1 MAVPPIYVDMTSYI
15 ADNAPMTAVAKQHAA
30 QPPRGRP
37 RTSALTRAEQLR
49 RAKRAQR
56 ERARASGL
64 VHYQIALPR
73 VDAERLKAGLRQADF
88 AQKLKAFLQEAV
100 IAVDD
105 YANLK
110 TLCWNRRERFIGAEA
125 AFRLY
130 ERNWR
135 HVDRA
140 NMTPAE
146 HALIARLADQF
157 GNGVLNV

>member
-1 MAVPPIYVDMTSYI
+1 M
-15 ADNAPMTAVAKQHAA
+15 ADNDSMIAKQNCDKPA
-30 QPPRGRP
+30 RGRP

-49 RAKRAQR
+49 RAKQAQR
-56 ERARASGL
+56 ERARARGL

-73 VDAERLKAGLRQADF
+73 AEAERLKAAMRLQDF
-88 AQKLKAFLQEAV
+88 TPRLKALLEETV

-105 YANLK
+105 YDNLR
-110 TLCWNRRERFIGAEA
+110 TLCWNRRERYLGARE

-135 HVDRA
+135 HLDHR

-146 HALIARLADQF
+146 RTLIERLADRF
-157 GNGVLNV
+157 GSGVLNV

>member
-1 MAVPPIYVDMTSYI
+1 
-15 ADNAPMTAVAKQHAA
+15 MTAVARHSAA
-30 QPPRGRP
+30 KSPRGRP
-37 RTSALTRAEQLR
+37 RTSTLTRAEQLR

-73 VDAERLKAGLRQADF
+73 AEAERFKAAMRQADF
-88 AQKLKAFLQEAV
+88 TQRLKAFLEEAI

-105 YANLK
+105 YNNLK
-110 TLCWNRRERFIGAEA
+110 TLCWNRRARFLGAEE

-135 HVDRA
+135 HVDRN
-140 NMTPAE
+140 NMAE
-146 HALIARLADQF
+146 AEKALIARLVERF

>member
-1 MAVPPIYVDMTSYI
+1 
-15 ADNAPMTAVAKQHAA
+15 MTAIAKPNAA
-30 QPPRGRP
+30 KPMRGRP

-56 ERARASGL
+56 ERARARGL

-73 VDAERLKAGLRQADF
+73 AEAERLKAAMRQADF
-88 AQKLKAFLQEAV
+88 TRRFKAFLEETV

-105 YANLK
+105 YDNLK
-110 TLCWNRRERFIGAEA
+110 TLCWNRRKRFLGAEE

-135 HVDRA
+135 HIDRG
-140 NMTPAE
+140 NMTQAE
-146 HALIARLADQF
+146 QALIARLADRF
-157 GNGVLNV
+157 GNGVLLV

>member
-1 MAVPPIYVDMTSYI
+1 M
-15 ADNAPMTAVAKQHAA
+15 
-30 QPPRGRP
+30 RGRP

-49 RAKRAQR
+49 RAKRA
-56 ERARASGL
+56 ERARARALGL

-73 VDAERLKAGLRQADF
+73 TEVERLKTAMRQEDFTRRLR
-88 AQKLKAFLQEAV
+88 AFLEETV
-100 IAVDD
+100 VAVDD
-105 YANLK
+105 YDNLK
-110 TLCWNRRERFIGAEA
+110 ALCWNRRERFLGAEE

-135 HVDRA
+135 HVDRG

-146 HALIARLADQF
+146 RTLIARLADRF

>member
-1 MAVPPIYVDMTSYI
+1 
-15 ADNAPMTAVAKQHAA
+15 MTAIAKQNGAKLL
-30 QPPRGRP
+30 RGRP
-37 RTSALTRAEQLR
+37 RTSALTRTEQLR

-73 VDAERLKAGLRQADF
+73 AEAERLKAAMRLQDF
-88 AQKLKAFLQEAV
+88 TPRLKALLEETV

-105 YANLK
+105 YDNLK
-110 TLCWNRRERFIGAEA
+110 ALCWSRRDRFLGAEE

-135 HVDRA
+135 HVDRG
-140 NMTPAE
+140 NMTQAE
-146 HALIARLADQF
+146 RALIARLAERF

>member
-1 MAVPPIYVDMTSYI
+1 
-15 ADNAPMTAVAKQHAA
+15 MTATGKQNDAK
-30 QPPRGRP
+30 PMRGRP

-73 VDAERLKAGLRQADF
+73 AQAERLKAAMRQPDF
-88 AQKLKAFLQEAV
+88 TRRLSALLEETV

-105 YANLK
+105 YANLEA
-110 TLCWNRRERFIGAEA
+110 LCWNRRERFLGAED

-135 HVDRA
+135 HVNRSD
-140 NMTPAE
+140 MTQAE
-146 HALIARLADQF
+146 RALIARLADRF
-157 GNGVLNV
+157 GNAVLNV

>member
-1 MAVPPIYVDMTSYI
+1 
-15 ADNAPMTAVAKQHAA
+15 MTAIAKQNHAK
-30 QPPRGRP
+30 PMRGRP

-49 RAKRAQR
+49 RAKQAQR

-73 VDAERLKAGLRQADF
+73 AEADRLKAAMRQEDF
-88 AQKLKAFLQEAV
+88 TRRLKALLEETV

-105 YANLK
+105 YDNLK
-110 TLCWNRRERFIGAEA
+110 ALCWNRRERFLGAEE

-135 HVDRA
+135 HVDRS

-146 HALIARLADQF
+146 QTLIARLADRF

>member
-1 MAVPPIYVDMTSYI
+1 
-15 ADNAPMTAVAKQHAA
+15 MTAIAKQNGAKLL
-30 QPPRGRP
+30 RGRP

-56 ERARASGL
+56 ERARARGL

-73 VDAERLKAGLRQADF
+73 AEAERLKAAMRVQDF
-88 AQKLKAFLQEAV
+88 TPRLKALLEETV

-105 YANLK
+105 YDNLK
-110 TLCWNRRERFIGAEA
+110 ALCWNRRERFLGAEE

-135 HVDRA
+135 HVDRC
-140 NMTPAE
+140 NMTQAE
-146 HALIARLADQF
+146 RALIARLADRF

>member
-1 MAVPPIYVDMTSYI
+1 
-15 ADNAPMTAVAKQHAA
+15 MTAIAKPRAA
-30 QPPRGRP
+30 KPMRGRP

-49 RAKRAQR
+49 RAKQAQR
-56 ERARASGL
+56 ERSRALGL
-64 VHYQIALPR
+64 VQYQIELPR
-73 VDAERLKAGLRQADF
+73 ADAERLKAGVRQPGF
-88 AQKLKAFLQEAV
+88 AQRLKAFLDDTV

-110 TLCWNRRERFIGAEA
+110 LLCWNRSVRFLGAEE

-135 HVDRA
+135 HVDRG
-140 NMTPAE
+140 NMRDAE
-146 HALIARLADQF
+146 RALIARLADRF

>member
-1 MAVPPIYVDMTSYI
+1 M
-15 ADNAPMTAVAKQHAA
+15 AKQNAA
-30 QPPRGRP
+30 KPMRGRP
-37 RTSALTRAEQLR
+37 KTSALTRAEQLR

-56 ERARASGL
+56 ERARARGL

-73 VDAERLKAGLRQADF
+73 AEAERFKAAMRQADF
-88 AQKLKAFLQEAV
+88 TQRLKAFLEEAI

-105 YANLK
+105 YDNLK
-110 TLCWNRRERFIGAEA
+110 TLCWNRRARFLGAEE

-135 HVDRA
+135 HVDRI
-140 NMTPAE
+140 NMAE
-146 HALIARLADQF
+146 TEKALIARLAERF

>member
-1 MAVPPIYVDMTSYI
+1 
-15 ADNAPMTAVAKQHAA
+15 MTAIAKPSAA
-30 QPPRGRP
+30 KPMRGRP

-56 ERARASGL
+56 ERARARGL

-73 VDAERLKAGLRQADF
+73 AEAERLKAAMRQADF
-88 AQKLKAFLQEAV
+88 TRRLKVFLEETV

-105 YANLK
+105 YDNLK
-110 TLCWNRRERFIGAEA
+110 ALCWNRRQRFLGAEE

-135 HVDRA
+135 HIDRG
-140 NMTPAE
+140 NMTQAE
-146 HALIARLADQF
+146 QALIARLADRF
-157 GNGVLNV
+157 GNGVLLV

>member
-1 MAVPPIYVDMTSYI
+1 MTSI
-15 ADNAPMTAVAKQHAA
+15 AKQNNAK
-30 QPPRGRP
+30 PMRGRP

-56 ERARASGL
+56 ERARALGL
-64 VHYQIALPR
+64 VYCQIELPR
-73 VDAERLKAGLRQADF
+73 ADAERLKAAMRQADF
-88 AQKLKAFLQEAV
+88 ARKLKTLLQETV

-105 YANLK
+105 YDNLK
-110 TLCWNRRERFIGAEA
+110 ALCWNRGLRFLGAEE

-135 HVDRA
+135 HIDHK
-140 NMTPAE
+140 NISGAE
-146 HALIARLADQF
+146 RSLIARLADRF

>member
-1 MAVPPIYVDMTSYI
+1 MTVI
-15 ADNAPMTAVAKQHAA
+15 AKQSAA
-30 QPPRGRP
+30 KPMRGRP

-49 RAKRAQR
+49 RAKQTQ
-56 ERARASGL
+56 RARARARGL

-73 VDAERLKAGLRQADF
+73 AEAERLKTAMRQAGF
-88 AQKLKAFLQEAV
+88 TQRLRAFLEETV

-105 YANLK
+105 YDNLK
-110 TLCWNRRERFIGAEA
+110 TLCWNRRARFLGAEE

-140 NMTPAE
+140 ILTEAE
-146 HALIARLADQF
+146 RALIARLADAY

>member
-1 MAVPPIYVDMTSYI
+1 
-15 ADNAPMTAVAKQHAA
+15 MTASARQRAVK
-30 QPPRGRP
+30 PRRGRP

-56 ERARASGL
+56 ERARARGL

-73 VDAERLKAGLRQADF
+73 AEAERFKAAMRQADF
-88 AQKLKAFLQEAV
+88 TQRLKAFLEETV

-105 YANLK
+105 YANLM
-110 TLCWNRRERFIGAEA
+110 TLCWNRRARFLGAEE

-135 HVDRA
+135 HVDRI
-140 NMTPAE
+140 NITEAE
-146 HALIARLADQF
+146 RTLIARLAEQF

>member
-1 MAVPPIYVDMTSYI
+1 
-15 ADNAPMTAVAKQHAA
+15 MTAVAKQHPAKPA
-30 QPPRGRP
+30 RGRP
-37 RTSALTRAEQLR
+37 RTSSLTRAEQLR

-56 ERARASGL
+56 ERARAGGL

-73 VDAERLKAGLRQADF
+73 AEAEQLKAAMRQADF
-88 AQKLKAFLQEAV
+88 AQKLKALLEETV
-100 IAVDD
+100 IAADD

-110 TLCWNRRERFIGAEA
+110 ALCWNRGERFIGAEA

-135 HVDRA
+135 HVDRG
-140 NMTPAE
+140 NMTEAE
-146 HALIARLADQF
+146 RALIARLADRF